1 MGYKVSKEDIVDAAL
16 KLATKHGF
24 RRFSREQI
32 ANELGVTGGTLNYYF
47 DPIDTVH
54 DAVVLEA
61 AKRRNWPVLV
71 QALAEKHPLA
81 VSMDPKIK
89 REAADTLK

>member
-1 MGYKVSKEDIVDAAL
+1 MGYKVSKEDIVATAL
-16 KLATKHGF
+16 SLASKHGF

-61 AKRRNWPVLV
+61 IKRRVWNVFV

-81 VSMDPKIK
+81 LKASPEIK
-89 REAADTLK
+89 REALDTLK

>member
-1 MGYKVSKEDIVDAAL
+1 MGYKVSRDDIVDAAL

-47 DPIDTVH
+47 DPIETVH
-54 DAVVLEA
+54 DAVVTASIA
-61 AKRRNWPVLV
+61 ARNWPVFV

-81 VSMDPKIK
+81 VSVDARIK
-89 REAADTLK
+89 REALATLT